1 MAAVAG
7 VLGELASAN
16 SELQRQLR
24 EVKAAD
30 EAELERCAD
39 RGAQARAGSPI
50 GAGMH
55 ADII

>member
-1 MAAVAG
+1 MAG